1 MRALIISGG
10 IGVALL
16 GCSGGSTSTDQ
27 PPLLSVSAPSQP
39 MATTSTA
46 APNPAAQLLAAG
58 KLAEA
63 LEAANTAIQQ
73 QPTAVAYESRA
84 AVLHK
89 SGQIEA
95 ALQDFSRAIELDP
108 QSARLLNNRG
118 FLQLSRQQFPAALA
132 DFDAAITL
140 DPQYANAFNNRG
152 LLHIAQGQ
160 HRQAVLDLNQA
171 IQANPE
177 YVDAYNN
184 RGFALMQLGR
194 WDRALA
200 DFNQALKRDA
210 RYVNAIANRGLVKLN
225 LGDATGAILDFTDAM
240 LIDPENP
247 KFYVHRREAY
257 LLTGSLDKA
266 QQDAEKIR
274 RLQELQSYTQAIAA
288 HPTDARAY
296 VARALR
302 IEQQGDLER
311 ALADLTQAVELQPT
325 DLKHHLLRAALA
337 VKLKNYAL
345 ALEDCEAVL
354 NVDANQ
360 QAHSLRGDCRLA
372 TGDLE
377 GALADFEAAQRIDA
391 TVIAAYEQRARALE
405 QSGDKPRANE
415 YYTKAQALHRLIEEP
430 ARQATAE
437 IRPIP

>member
-1 MRALIISGG
+1 MRALIITGG
-10 IGVALL
+10 ISVALL
-16 GCSGGSTSTDQ
+16 GCGGGSSPTDQ
-27 PPLLSVSAPSQP
+27 PPLLSVSAPTQP
-39 MATTSTA
+39 TAAAPA
-46 APNPAAQLLAAG
+46 APNPTAQFLAAG
-58 KLAEA
+58 KLTEA
-63 LEAANTAIQQ
+63 LAAANTAIQQ

-84 AVLHK
+84 AVWHK
-89 SGQIEA
+89 SGQIDA
-95 ALQDFSRAIELDP
+95 ALQDFTRAIQLDP

-118 FLQLSRQQFPAALA
+118 FLQLSRQQFAAALA
-132 DFDAAITL
+132 DFDAAIAI

-184 RGFALMQLGR
+184 RGFALMQLGK

-200 DFNQALKRDA
+200 DFNQALKRDGK
-210 RYVNAIANRGLVKLN
+210 YVNAIANRGLVKLN
-225 LGDATGAILDFTDAM
+225 LGDAVGAILDFTDAM

-274 RLQELQSYTQAIAA
+274 RLQELQVYSQAIAE
-288 HPTDARAY
+288 HPADPRAY

-302 IEQQGDLER
+302 IEQQGDLDR
-311 ALADLTQAVELQPT
+311 AIADLTKAVELQPT
-325 DLKHHLLRAALA
+325 DLKVRLMRAALA
-337 VKLKNYAL
+337 VKQKDYTL
-345 ALEDCEAVL
+345 AVADCEVAL
-354 NVDANQ
+354 QAEANQ
-360 QAHSLRGDCRLA
+360 QAYSLRGDCRLA

-377 GALADFEAAQRIDA
+377 GALADFEAAQRLDA
-391 TVIAAYEQRARALE
+391 TVVAVYEQRARELE
-405 QSGDKPRANE
+405 QNGDKSRADE
-415 YYTKAQALHRLIEEP
+415 YHEKAQALRKLVDEP
-430 ARQATAE
+430 AQQAAAE